1 MCLGWIPYLRILAW
15 SECVSTYSHCR
26 TSRVIIGSFD
36 RQRAT
41 LSASSGASVGSLG
54 WRSSSSWGL
63 DTCPQQIRSEPRH
76 HLPLPIVHTC
86 AAGCLP
92 RGVRG
97 EVGVNCCFLD
107 LQFPAFS
114 ADKFDGKGFGCGA
127 HGVVRRQGMGVE
139 LRVGR

>member
-1 MCLGWIPYLRILAW
+1 MCMGWIPYLRILAW

-97 EVGVNCCFLD
+97 R
-107 LQFPAFS
+107 S
-114 ADKFDGKGFGCGA
+114 A
-127 HGVVRRQGMGVE
+127 
-139 LRVGR
+139 